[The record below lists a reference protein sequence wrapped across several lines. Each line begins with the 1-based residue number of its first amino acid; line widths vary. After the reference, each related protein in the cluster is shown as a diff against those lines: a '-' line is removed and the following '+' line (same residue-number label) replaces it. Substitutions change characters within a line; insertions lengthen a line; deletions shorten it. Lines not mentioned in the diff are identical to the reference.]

1 MNRRARILPFRLL
14 CAGLLLCVS
23 LVGCGDTCFVI
34 IGIFPNTS
42 SSNPPSCKLGA
53 GGGTVNIRVNSELAS
68 SATPIVPNLQHI
80 FVTLRGIDVHPSAL
94 AADDSPDWQKLAPEL
109 EDQPVQIDLMAS
121 PSAGS
126 NSCARGLIARTFVR
140 ADTYRQVRLRLISNQ
155 PAADERLPQHNNC
168 ANVGFNCVVAKNGQT
183 YPLALEN
190 DSNELRISPDRIAGG
205 SFNVLPDAEIQLSI
219 AFNPFSSLAS
229 PAGDAVRIS
238 PIFSVDTVQSCDSPS
253 PLQ

>member
-1 MNRRARILPFRLL
+1 MNRRARNHPFRLL
-14 CAGLLLCVS
+14 CAGFLLCVS

-53 GGGTVNIRVNSELAS
+53 GGGTVNVRVNSELAS
-68 SATPIVPNLQHI
+68 SGTPIVPNLQHI
-80 FVTLRGIDVHPSAL
+80 FVTLRGIDAHPSAL
-94 AADDSPDWQKLAPEL
+94 AVEDSSDWQELAPEL
-109 EDQPVQIDLMAS
+109 ENEPVQIDLMAS

-126 NSCARGLIARTFVR
+126 HSCDSSLIAKTFVR
-140 ADTYRQVRLRLISNQ
+140 ADTYRQVRLRLIPNQ

-190 DSNELRISPDRIAGG
+190 DPHELRIPSDRIVGG
-205 SFNVLPDAEIQLSI
+205 SFNVLPDSEIQLSI

-229 PAGDAVRIS
+229 PAGDAVRIA
-238 PIFSVDTVQSCDSPS
+238 PVFSMDSAGSCNS
-253 PLQ
+253 PLPLR